1 MKNTGI
7 VRRIDDLGRIVIP
20 KEIRKNLRI
29 KDGESLE
36 IFLSGDS
43 VVLKKYSPLDSLS
56 EVYNNYVQ
64 SIYSETG
71 SDVLIVDRD
80 KVVAFAGNS
89 KYKYLDKTISVYL
102 ERVIQNRG
110 VVISKKKSRVSIID
124 GAYIISNYVISP
136 IITGSDVFGAI
147 IVLSSGD
154 KMDDFIVKSAVIASK
169 FLGKCVG

>member
-56 EVYNNYVQ
+56 DVYNNYVQ
-64 SIYSETG
+64 SIYSEIG

-102 ERVIQNRG
+102 ERVIQNRS

-124 GAYIISNYVISP
+124 GAYTISNYVISP

-147 IVLSSGD
+147 IVLSSND
-154 KMDDFIVKSAVIASK
+154 KMDDFIVKSVVIASK